1 MNRTTVTVLA
11 CLALAACNAGRQA
24 PSAAEGAGAAASA
37 AGTPAAQPASVPQAG
52 DTARAPAAA
61 PKRPPLDGRTGELV
75 NPDDSTM
82 VLLYFDV
89 AGMTPPVDTW
99 VEQDGRVMYAQGPDK
114 AAMRS
119 SVRQELEAG
128 AAAVQGVGRLRLS
141 LQNANVSRYD
151 PAYGEFTIGAFAP
164 SSVISYSAFR
174 QNVELRFGNGRTA
187 QIWRVPADEAQ
198 AISDRMGAYGN
209 ARVDVLLEITGA
221 QPAMSGGALVA
232 DILEFELR
240 ENRDG
245 TTIARVQV
253 GD

>member
-1 MNRTTVTVLA
+1 MNRTTVMMLA
-11 CLALAACNAGRQA
+11 CVALVACNAEPRA
-24 PSAAEGAGAAASA
+24 PSAAEGTGAAASA
-37 AGTPAAQPASVPQAG
+37 AATPAAQPASPQASNA
-52 DTARAPAAA
+52 ARAPAAA
-61 PKRPPLDGRTGELV
+61 AKRPPLDGRSGELV

-99 VEQDGRVMYAQGPDK
+99 VEQDGRVQYAQGPDK

-141 LQNANVSRYD
+141 LQNAKVSRYD

-198 AISDRMGAYGN
+198 AISDRIGSYGN
-209 ARVDVLLEITGA
+209 VRLDVLLEITGA

-253 GD
+253 AD

>member
-1 MNRTTVTVLA
+1 
-11 CLALAACNAGRQA
+11 
-24 PSAAEGAGAAASA
+24 
-37 AGTPAAQPASVPQAG
+37 
-52 DTARAPAAA
+52 
-61 PKRPPLDGRTGELV
+61 
-75 NPDDSTM
+75 
-82 VLLYFDV
+82 
-89 AGMTPPVDTW
+89 MTPPVDTW

-119 SVRQELEAG
+119 SVRLELEAG
-128 AAAVQGVGRLRLS
+128 VAAVQGVGRLRLS

-221 QPAMSGGALVA
+221 QPAMGGGALVA

-245 TTIARVQV
+245 TPIARVRV